1 VLGSGD
7 LSSFQGLK
15 EIDMSK
21 VWMITGANRG
31 LGLEISRA
39 ALAAGE
45 RVVATARKPESVT
58 KALGE
63 NERLLALP
71 LDVTE
76 PDQASA
82 AVEAVMQ
89 KFGRIDVLVN
99 NAGYGQ
105 FGPFE
110 EASHEEVEAQFRVN
124 VFGTMHVT
132 RAVLPT
138 MRAQKSGRIFN
149 ISSIAG
155 LKGGSMASLY
165 CASKFAMEGWSEGL
179 AGEVMPFGIQVTA
192 VEPGFFR
199 TDFLD
204 ASSVRYTEITQ
215 PEYQEGMT
223 QLRGWLDGK
232 NQQQEGDPAR
242 LGQVLLEMAA
252 KPEQP
257 LHLLMGSDAVA
268 WMEDRIQRDTQ
279 STEEWRGVS
288 VSTDFIA

>member
-1 VLGSGD
+1 
-7 LSSFQGLK
+7 
-15 EIDMSK
+15 MSK

-31 LGLEISRA
+31 LGLEIAKA

-45 RVVATARKPESVT
+45 WVVATARKPESVT
-58 KALGE
+58 QALGE

-76 PDQASA
+76 PEQATA
-82 AVEAVMQ
+82 AVEAAV
-89 KFGRIDVLVN
+89 KRFGQIDVLVN
-99 NAGYGQ
+99 NAGFGH

-110 EASHEEVEAQFRVN
+110 EASPEEVETQFRVN

-138 MRAQKSGRIFN
+138 MRGQKSGRIFN
-149 ISSIAG
+149 LSSIAG
-155 LKGGSMASLY
+155 LKGAAMSSLY
-165 CASKFAMEGWSEGL
+165 CASKFAMEGWSESL
-179 AGEVMPFGIQVTA
+179 AAEVSPFGIQVTA

-204 ASSVRYTEITQ
+204 VSSVRYTEITQ
-215 PEYQEGMT
+215 PEYAEGMA

-232 NQQQEGDPAR
+232 NQQQEGDPAK
-242 LGQVLLEMAA
+242 LGRVLVELAA

-257 LHLLMGSDAVA
+257 LHLLMGSDATA
-268 WMEDRIQRDTQ
+268 WMEDRIERDTRA
-279 STEEWRGVS
+279 TEEWRGVS
-288 VSTDFIA
+288 VSTDFAG

>member
-1 VLGSGD
+1 
-7 LSSFQGLK
+7 
-15 EIDMSK
+15 MSK

-31 LGLEISRA
+31 LGLEIAKA

-45 RVVATARKPESVT
+45 RVVATARKPESVMQ
-58 KALGE
+58 ALGE

-71 LDVTE
+71 LDVTVPE
-76 PDQASA
+76 QAAA
-82 AVEAVMQ
+82 AVEAAVKM
-89 KFGRIDVLVN
+89 FGQIDVLVN

-110 EASHEEVEAQFRVN
+110 EASQEEVETQFRVN

-149 ISSIAG
+149 ISSVAG
-155 LKGGSMASLY
+155 LKGGAMASLY

-179 AGEVMPFGIQVTA
+179 AAEVAPFGIQVTA

-204 ASSVRYTEITQ
+204 ISSVRYTEITQ
-215 PEYQEGMT
+215 PEYAEGMA

-232 NQQQEGDPAR
+232 NQQQEGDPVK
-242 LGQVLLEMAA
+242 LGRVLVEVAGKA
-252 KPEQP
+252 EQP

-268 WMEDRIQRDTQ
+268 WMEDRIERDTRV
-279 STEEWRGVS
+279 TEEWRAVS
-288 VSTDFIA
+288 VSTDFAG